1 MQAVSPASLLAPLEQ
16 LINYAPPTVTPET
29 TVWDTV
35 AFMNQSEPPLQCVL
49 VADNWQA
56 VGLFSW
62 KDVLQAVES
71 EINLKSTK
79 ITEVM
84 KTSAIKL
91 KFSHFRDIKFILDIL
106 NNLKGLPIV
115 IEDEKEKI
123 VGYITPESIN
133 NFLLKD
139 YQLKIE
145 EAEHLDKKNKEIRT
159 GLINLKKI
167 SKIHDLDTLLYFQ
180 EAIGS
185 SSEGIVITDIA
196 GNIIY
201 LNSSFIKIFDYTRE
215 ELNSKGGLS
224 FLWKDEYQYQELL
237 ATIQQGKSWRN
248 EVEIKS
254 RCKDISYINVRTD
267 AVKDVSGQI
276 VGMISV
282 HTNITEEVQAKTG
295 LRLQNKAIDASSNGL
310 AIFDVRLPS
319 KPIVYSNPEFGRV
332 SGDSVSEALG
342 LTNRFVEMIN
352 HEINQLLKFE
362 SHCSSQ
368 NFSSIIRN
376 YCKDGSEYWYQL
388 NMSPIV
394 NRTNKLTHYVCVQ
407 SDITKY
413 KLTEMSLLLTQEK
426 LQHLL
431 FSSTGVI
438 YGSDYCEDY
447 GVTFI
452 SENILDIVGFRA
464 DEILCDSNFWMS
476 HIHPEDLPLF
486 ITEIPKVFT
495 QTKVSIEYRFLHKNG
510 NYIWIYEQSKIVK
523 DYADNPLEIV
533 GYRIDITE
541 RKQLEEHLKQALENE
556 REVNELKS
564 RFISMTSH
572 EFRTPLSTI
581 LSSSEL
587 LENYRH
593 KWNEE
598 KQIKHFNRIKKAVKH
613 MNNLLNEVLF
623 FGKAEAGKLDCN
635 PTNFD
640 LVEYSYQLVEDLQIN
655 QTKNLIDTPDVKIN
669 FTTDKTKLIGYMDEK
684 ILGHILNNL
693 LSNAI
698 KYSQPGTTVKFTLSS
713 QKERVIFEIQDRG
726 IGIPSEDLPSLFDSF
741 HRCKNVGNIPGT
753 GLGLSIVKKC
763 VDIQQGEIKVISEVG
778 VGTTFTV
785 IIPLNNCTTDS

>member
-1 MQAVSPASLLAPLEQ
+1 MQAVSPASLLPPLEQ
-16 LINYAPPTVTPET
+16 LINYTPPTVTPET

-35 AFMNQSEPPLQCVL
+35 AFMNQSQPPLQRVL

-62 KDVLQAVES
+62 EDVLEAVES

-84 KTSAIKL
+84 TTSAIKL
-91 KFSHFRDIKFILDIL
+91 RFSHFQDIKLMLDL
-106 NNLKGLPIV
+106 LTQLKGLPIV
-115 IEDEKEKI
+115 IEDEKEKL
-123 VGYITPESIN
+123 VGYITPESITH
-133 NFLLKD
+133 FLLED

-145 EAEHLDKKNKEIRT
+145 EAEHLEKKNQEIRT
-159 GLINLKKI
+159 ELLGLKESTTIKN
-167 SKIHDLDTLLYFQ
+167 LDTLLYFQ
-180 EAIGS
+180 QAIGS
-185 SSEGIVITDIA
+185 SSEGIVITDLT
-196 GNIIY
+196 GHIIY

-215 ELNSKGGLS
+215 ELNAKGGLS
-224 FLWKDEYQYQELL
+224 FLWKDEFQYQQLL
-237 ATIQQGKSWRN
+237 VTIQQGKSWRD

-254 RCKDISYINVRTD
+254 CRKDISYINVRTD

-276 VGMISV
+276 IGMISI
-282 HTNITEEVQAKTG
+282 HSNITEQVQSEIG
-295 LRLQNKAIDASSNGL
+295 LRLKNKAINASSNGL
-310 AIFDVRLPS
+310 AIFDIRLPS
-319 KPIVYSNPEFGRV
+319 KPIVYSNPEFERV
-332 SGDSVSEALG
+332 SGDSVSEALA
-342 LTNRFVEMIN
+342 LTNRFVEGIN
-352 HEINQLLKFE
+352 HEINQLLKLDYD
-362 SHCSSQ
+362 SSSEK
-368 NFSSIIRN
+368 FSPIIRN

-394 NRTNKLTHYVCVQ
+394 NRAKKITHYLCVQ

-447 GVTFI
+447 SVTFI
-452 SENILDIVGFRA
+452 SENILDIVGYRA
-464 DEILCDSNFWMS
+464 DEILCDSNFWMN
-476 HIHPEDLPLF
+476 HIHPDDLPFFLA
-486 ITEIPKVFT
+486 ELPKVFT
-495 QTKVSIEYRFLHKNG
+495 QSKVSIEYRFLHNNG

-541 RKQLEEHLKQALENE
+541 RKLLEENLRQALEKE
-556 REVNELKS
+556 KEVNELKS

-593 KWNEE
+593 KWDEE
-598 KQIKHFNRIKKAVKH
+598 KQTKHFNRIKKAVKH
-613 MNNLLNEVLF
+613 ITNLLNEVLF

-635 PTNFD
+635 PTKFD

-655 QTKNLIDTPDVKIN
+655 QIKNVMDTPDVNIN
-669 FTTDKTKLIGYMDEK
+669 FMTNKTKLIGYMDEK

-698 KYSQPGTTVKFTLSS
+698 KYSPAGTTVKFTLSS
-713 QKERVIFEIQDRG
+713 QQERAVFEIQDRG

-741 HRCKNVGNIPGT
+741 HRCNNVGNIPGT

-763 VDIQQGEIKVISEVG
+763 VDMQEGEINVISEVG
-778 VGTTFTV
+778 LGTTFTV
-785 IIPLNNCTTDS
+785 TIPLNNFPTDS